1 MLTAAVNY
9 LIQNED
15 GTSKLE
21 GTGYYAFFTKMMLAS
36 AVVFVFVAY
45 FYKEKLYIQDEE
57 VVDA

>member
-21 GTGYYAFFTKMMLAS
+21 GASYYAFFTGMMLAS
-36 AVVFVFVAY
+36 AILFVFVAY
-45 FYKEKLYIQDEE
+45 FYKEKRYNPR
-57 VVDA
+57 